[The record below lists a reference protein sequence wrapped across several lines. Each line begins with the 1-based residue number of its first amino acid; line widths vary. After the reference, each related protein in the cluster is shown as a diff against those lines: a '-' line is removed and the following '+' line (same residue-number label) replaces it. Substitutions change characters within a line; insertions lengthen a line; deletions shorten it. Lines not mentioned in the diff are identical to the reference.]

1 MTDRMDTE
9 SEKKI
14 KSGQDVEGSSNLVLR
29 FTLALCGALAGAAYY
44 YLVDQQALK
53 AIDPRFEQWVTLFA
67 LGFFPVLGFSLGPLP
82 VGRAF
87 LAALVTG
94 GVASA
99 MGFWAGFRFD
109 QSGIQQGLL
118 NHGDLF
124 VVPYLAL
131 IALCIP
137 LAIAFGRDCKRWNDH
152 AILYDIVVRS
162 ALKFLLAVFF
172 VGLFWALFFLS
183 NLLLEIVGFSIW
195 DLIGKTGLIFAILSY
210 TCAGLAFAVAEEM
223 PGVIDLMLRLLVRLL
238 MLFVPI
244 VSLVVLFFLQSV
256 LFQGLDNVFSQ
267 LSAASVM
274 LAVAGG
280 ALLLVAFVLGRDDK
294 TEKISILTEWTSRLL
309 LLALPLIAGIA
320 IYALWLRVG
329 EYGWTPSRLQA
340 VCLAGFVTVWAF
352 GAAGSVLFGGVFWRQ
367 KVRSVNVAALVLMV
381 SLIATWFSPVLNAQ
395 RIATNSQVDRL
406 LDGRADLSKFKFGP
420 LQRDWGRAG
429 TEGIVRVR
437 AAEGDPQS
445 NMVIAALEEYDKT
458 EALRAEDPNEHWRQ
472 VTRKGTESNLKRLLV
487 LMPSQP
493 AGRELPGIDRLDVEK
508 FDFGR
513 VQSIRLACEKAAVSS
528 IGEGCH
534 AVFGDFLS
542 NRAGDEIVLL
552 GYQKVSG
559 LNTFLMVLEDT
570 GLWTPFA
577 MDVATKGDEARQ
589 IVDNIRANRFSID
602 APSTRDL
609 VIGGV
614 RISPGDEAIRVHSGK

>member
-1 MTDRMDTE
+1 MTDGMDTE
-9 SEKKI
+9 SEKKE
-14 KSGQDVEGSSNLVLR
+14 KSGSIAESSTNLTLR

-53 AIDPRFEQWVTLFA
+53 AIDPRLEQWVTLFA
-67 LGFFPVLGFSLGPLP
+67 LGFFPFLGFSLGPLP
-82 VGRAF
+82 IGRAF

-94 GVASA
+94 GFASV
-99 MGFWAGFRFD
+99 MGFWAGFRFE
-109 QSGIQQGLL
+109 QSGVQQGLL

-124 VVPYLAL
+124 VVPYLAF
-131 IALCIP
+131 IALTIP
-137 LAIAFGRDCKRWNDH
+137 LAIAFGRDRKRWNDH
-152 AILYDIVVRS
+152 AVLYDIVVRS
-162 ALKFLLAVFF
+162 GLKLLLAVFF

-244 VSLVVLFFLQSV
+244 VTLVVLFFLQSV

-280 ALLLVAFVLGRDDK
+280 ALLLVAFVLGRDDE
-294 TEKISILTEWTSRLL
+294 TEQISILTEWTSRLL

-367 KVRSVNVAALVLMV
+367 QVRSVNVAALVVMV
-381 SLIATWFSPVLNAQ
+381 GLIATWFSPVLNAQ

-406 LDGRADLSKFKFGP
+406 LDGRADLTAFKFGP
-420 LQRDWGRAG
+420 LQQDWGLAG
-429 TEGIVRVR
+429 TEGLVHIR
-437 AAEGDPQS
+437 AAEGDPQGD
-445 NMVIAALEEYDKT
+445 MVIAALDEYDKN
-458 EALRAEDPNEHWRQ
+458 EALRAQDPNEHWRKMM
-472 VTRKGTESNLKRLLV
+472 RKGVEFELKRVLV

-493 AGRELPGIDRLDVEK
+493 AGRMLPQIGRLDVEK
-508 FDFGR
+508 FDLGR
-513 VQSIRLACEKAAVSS
+513 LQSIRLACEKAAVSS
-528 IGEGCH
+528 VGEGCH
-534 AVFGDFLS
+534 AVFGDFLP

-552 GYQKVSG
+552 GYQKALG

-589 IVDNIRANRFSID
+589 IVDNIRVNRFSIN
-602 APSTRDL
+602 APPKRDL
-609 VIGGV
+609 VVGGV
-614 RISPGDEAIRVHSGK
+614 RISPGDKAVRAHSDK